1 MMNDDFFLGWLAREC
16 RFQASVHFAP
26 RTRIGYRIARRVIVT
41 PKDEPQLNM
50 WLSTQGITAR
60 VVKDKEQIMQII
72 RILAPIKQYVKDVNG
87 MSKMLK
93 LLEVNKRRAS
103 HQDILDAIEL
113 IE

>member
-1 MMNDDFFLGWLAREC
+1 MNDDFFLGWLAREC

-41 PKDEPQLNM
+41 PKDEPQLNI

>member
-1 MMNDDFFLGWLAREC
+1 MNDDFFLGWLAREC

>member
-1 MMNDDFFLGWLAREC
+1 
-16 RFQASVHFAP
+16 
-26 RTRIGYRIARRVIVT
+26 VIVT